1 MANIPN
7 IPNAP
12 RVPPPPRV
20 PTPTLPQM
28 PSMEPR
34 PSLFTRF
41 FNWLTSRAVVRFVL
55 FLLVTAL
62 LVLLLLTL
70 WYVNYRYRLETD
82 LLSPF
87 PEAHPFWLPLLFV
100 LLLLGGYLAW
110 LFFKLLTD
118 PKTGEF
124 PDIEDAWR
132 DGLLALEQAGIDPAE
147 VPLFVVV
154 GKPETSA
161 ADFFAATKLPLAV
174 RAEPRRADAPV
185 RVYATRTA
193 VFVTA
198 EGASVTARLADLLAR
213 QKAAADAPPAGPVNL
228 LDTPESPVDV
238 LAGEPGPPTIAD
250 GESLPMAQED
260 DWPPAPGSG
269 GAGLPPDEVKR
280 FAARLN
286 YLCRLIGER
295 RRPFAPANGAI
306 FLLPI
311 AGTTAD
317 ELADQV
323 AAAARADLLA
333 AEAGL
338 QVYCPNVAVVCDAQ
352 ELTGFRDLLRGLP
365 EPMARE
371 RLLGRAFP
379 LVPGVSAE
387 QVPGA
392 IFGAMDWMARHLVP
406 GVVFQRFGSEA
417 EGNGERW
424 SEPNAR
430 LWSLTEEVFA
440 RRGAIARMVGQ
451 GLGDASTRPPMLA
464 GAYLAG
470 TGPDEQDQA
479 FAAGV
484 VTQLL
489 SLQNNVAWTVP
500 AEAEERDYYRM
511 AAIGYAAVV
520 ALLLSVMV
528 FGYLTWSR

>member
-1 MANIPN
+1 M
-7 IPNAP
+7 
-12 RVPPPPRV
+12 
-20 PTPTLPQM
+20 
-28 PSMEPR
+28 
-34 PSLFTRF
+34 
-41 FNWLTSRAVVRFVL
+41 
-55 FLLVTAL
+55 LLLAASL
-62 LVLLLLTL
+62 LVLLVLTL

-82 LLSPF
+82 LISPF

-100 LLLLGGYLAW
+100 LLVLGAFLAW

-118 PKTGEF
+118 PKSGEF

-132 DGLLALEQAGIDPAE
+132 DGQLALEQAGIDPSE

-154 GKPETSA
+154 GKPETST

-174 RAEPRRADAPV
+174 RAEPRRAEAPV

-213 QKAAADAPPAGPVNL
+213 QKAAAEAPPPGPVNL
-228 LDTPESPVDV
+228 LDTPEAPVDV
-238 LAGEPGPPTIAD
+238 LAGEPGPPTVEGDSA
-250 GESLPMAQED
+250 LPMAIED
-260 DWPPAPGSG
+260 DWPPAPGAS
-269 GAGLPPDEVKR
+269 GAGLPADEVKR

-295 RRPFAPANGAI
+295 RRPFTPANGMI

-311 AGTTAD
+311 AGTTSN

-338 QVYCPNVAVVCDAQ
+338 QIYCPNVAVVCDAQ
-352 ELTGFRDLLRGLP
+352 ELTGFRDLLKGLP
-365 EPMARE
+365 EPLARE

-379 LVPGVSAE
+379 LVPGLPPD

-392 IFGAMDWMARHLVP
+392 LFGAIDWVARHLVP

-424 SEPNAR
+424 SAANAR
-430 LWSLTEEVFA
+430 LWSLNEELFA
-440 RRGAIARMVGQ
+440 RRGALTRMIGQ
-451 GLGDASTRPPMLA
+451 GLGDAGTRPPMLA

-484 VTQLL
+484 VTQLT
-489 SLQNNVAWTVP
+489 SLQNNVAWTKP
-500 AEAEERDYYRM
+500 AEDEERDYYRM

-520 ALLLSVMV
+520 ALVLAVV
-528 FGYLTWSR
+528 AFGYLTWWR